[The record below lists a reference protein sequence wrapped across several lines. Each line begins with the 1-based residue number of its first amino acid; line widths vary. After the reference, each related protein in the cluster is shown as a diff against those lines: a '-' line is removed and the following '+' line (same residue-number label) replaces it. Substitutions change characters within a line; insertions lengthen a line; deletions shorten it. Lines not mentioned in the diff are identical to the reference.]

1 MGEIRTESCLK
12 EQKKPLCLTQKC
24 GLFVKDFVVL
34 AFLICFNILP
44 RYCAMLLFLTAGL
57 GQLLQT
63 YLLKTKYVLVHRPYV
78 TFIRLEDLDAFPG
91 KYLTFS
97 HYLLLCS
104 LLFHCLEV
112 LLKVMCFPVR

>member
-12 EQKKPLCLTQKC
+12 EQKKPLSLTQKC